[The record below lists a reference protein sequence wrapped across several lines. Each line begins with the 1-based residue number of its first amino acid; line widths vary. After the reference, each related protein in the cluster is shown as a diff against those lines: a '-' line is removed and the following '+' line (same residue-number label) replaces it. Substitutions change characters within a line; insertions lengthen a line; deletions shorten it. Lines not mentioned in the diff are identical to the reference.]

1 MKSWSGEE
9 CARMTDKYE
18 NFAELRRTEKERDFR
33 ICLRDH
39 RVPTS
44 VIAPHGGDIEPGTSE
59 IADAI
64 AGDDFSFY
72 AFEGMKHG
80 RNRDL
85 HITSHRF
92 DEPKCVNLVKA
103 STRAIAIHGRK
114 GEAAVVYLGGRD
126 TRALKVLRATLLASG
141 FHVKTDRRLEGRCG
155 GNICNRTRSGAGVQ
169 LEITRGLRRSF
180 FQGLRRNCRRHKTER
195 FDEFVTAVR
204 KGFSERLGKSRDSD
218 VPPRSSNRPSKARVG
233 RRNGRL
239 E

>member
-1 MKSWSGEE
+1 
-9 CARMTDKYE
+9 MTDKYE
-18 NFAELRRTEKERDFR
+18 NFAELERNEKEGRDFR
-33 ICLRDH
+33 ICLRH
-39 RVPTS
+39 PGVATS

-72 AFEGMKHG
+72 AFEGIKKHG

-103 STRAIAIHGRK
+103 STRTIAIHGHK
-114 GEAAVVYLGGRD
+114 AEAAVVYLGGRD
-126 TRALKVLRATLLASG
+126 TRALKVLRATLLARG
-141 FHVKTDRRLEGRCG
+141 FRVKTDHRPRLQGHHK
-155 GNICNRTRSGAGVQ
+155 GNICNRTQSGTGVQ

-180 FQGLRRNCRRHKTER
+180 FQGLRRDGRRHKTER
-195 FDEFVTAVR
+195 FREFVAAVR
-204 KGFSERLGKSRDSD
+204 KSFGERLSKSHDGD
-218 VPPRSSNRPSKARVG
+218 TPPRSSNRASKARVR